1 MYMYFRCFFQKDN
14 MHVSVQIWCTVIS
27 TLMHTV
33 DNTNKYVDDMYS
45 NIGHLIWLHGCKSMN
60 HSTLWNR
67 DS

>member
-14 MHVSVQIWCTVIS
+14 MHVSVQIWCTGIS

-45 NIGHLIWLHGCKSMN
+45 NIGHLI
-60 HSTLWNR
+60 
-67 DS
+67 